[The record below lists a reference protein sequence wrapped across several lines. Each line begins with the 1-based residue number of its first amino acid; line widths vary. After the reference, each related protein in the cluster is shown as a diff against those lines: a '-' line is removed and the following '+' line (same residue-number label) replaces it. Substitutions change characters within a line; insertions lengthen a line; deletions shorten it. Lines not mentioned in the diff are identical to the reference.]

1 MTAWE
6 LTNVTAQL
14 LLPPG
19 ALIILGAVGLAL
31 ARLRPRAGAALILLA
46 LAALYVLSMPI
57 VGKNLLHTLEQPHID
72 PVRAG
77 TAAAIV
83 VLGGG
88 SYAPAPEYDG
98 ATVGR
103 YTLERVRYGARLQ
116 RLTGKP
122 VLVSGGN
129 PLGLTTS
136 EGEQMNAA
144 LREFGVSATW
154 VEAASRNT
162 YENARFSG
170 RILSAAGIDTVYV
183 VTHAWHMP
191 RAQMAFERSGLR
203 VIPAPTGYKLQRATR
218 VLDFVPSSAALLDSF
233 HYFHEIVGIAW
244 YRLRFARDA

>member
-6 LTNVTAQL
+6 LTNITAQL

-19 ALIILGAVGLAL
+19 ALILLGALGLAL
-31 ARLRPRAGAALILLA
+31 ARRRPRSGAAITLLA
-46 LAALYVLSMPI
+46 LAALYALSMPV
-57 VGKNLLHTLEQPHID
+57 VGKNLLQTLEQSQVD

-88 SYAPAPEYDG
+88 TYAPAPEYG
-98 ATVGR
+98 GPTVGR
-103 YTLERVRYGARLQ
+103 FTLERVRYAARLQ

-129 PLGLTTS
+129 PLGLQSS

-144 LREFGVSATW
+144 LQEYGVAATW
-154 VEAASRNT
+154 IEDESRNT
-162 YENARFSG
+162 YENARFSR

-203 VIPAPTGYKLQRATR
+203 VIPAPTGYKLQRPLR
-218 VLDFVPSSAALLDSF
+218 MLDFVPSAAALLDSF
-233 HYFHEIVGIAW
+233 HYFHEIVGVAW
-244 YRLRFARDA
+244 YRLRFASEP